1 MWEELRKVVCAETE
15 LQKRTQ
21 KTVSFPF
28 PPGGSHWPRCV
39 LQGCQRLAHGPQ
51 PPPCPSAENATERT
65 GVWLFAGRGVDP
77 RLQQQPSFQ
86 NRLQNFIHPTPS
98 ISPVQWMQN
107 GAERGTLAAHVGCA
121 PNSAWHRGIW
131 GSLVLSGRHLYPCL
145 KPSTSC
151 PQILVTIKEQKFFL
165 EKTQSRLP
173 SVAWF
178 PSILTHKRSPY
189 TPPDLCGGCAVWLPD
204 R

>member
-28 PPGGSHWPRCV
+28 PPGGSHWPCCV

-65 GVWLFAGRGVDP
+65 GVWLFARRGVDP

-86 NRLQNFIHPTPS
+86 NRLQNFIRPTPS
-98 ISPVQWMQN
+98 ISPVQWMQ
-107 GAERGTLAAHVGCA
+107 T
-121 PNSAWHRGIW
+121 
-131 GSLVLSGRHLYPCL
+131 VLSGGPWQHMWGVPQTAPGTEEFEDRWFCPAGI
-145 KPSTSC
+145 ST
-151 PQILVTIKEQKFFL
+151 PV
-165 EKTQSRLP
+165 
-173 SVAWF
+173 
-178 PSILTHKRSPY
+178 
-189 TPPDLCGGCAVWLPD
+189 
-204 R
+204 